1 VLAIVAVSLAVF
13 VVTRPGRGD
22 AEVAVAERPV
32 RDIYLRDCAV
42 CHGAD
47 GLGTKKAPTLAT
59 AGEAG
64 VDFQL
69 STGRMPLPN
78 PNVTPKPP
86 EPKYAGDQIR
96 KLVPNPNANPERSAP
111 KYSPRRIRQ
120 LVDYV
125 TTLTGNRRPL
135 IPHPDLENADLA
147 TGAELYQ
154 LNCAACHAATGIGG
168 ALFHRAS
175 PSVKPATP
183 LQADEAILVGPN
195 QMPAFGRAAMNDHQ
209 RNSVVKYVEYLKN
222 PTDRGGWP
230 LGYIGPLAEGAAII
244 VFGLGPLL
252 LATRWI
258 GTRR

>member
-1 VLAIVAVSLAVF
+1 MVSAVAAAPLHARLGWAAPVLAILAVSLAVF

-22 AEVAVAERPV
+22 AEVTVAERPV
-32 RDIYLRDCAV
+32 RDVFLRDCAI

-47 GLGTKKAPTLAT
+47 GRGTSKAPTLAT

-64 VDFQL
+64 VDYEL

-78 PNVTPKPP
+78 PT
-86 EPKYAGDQIR
+86 AT
-96 KLVPNPNANPERSAP
+96 PERSTP
-111 KYSPRRIRQ
+111 KYSPQRIRE

-125 TTLTGNRRPL
+125 TTLTGNRKPL
-135 IPHPDLENADLA
+135 IPHPDLRNADVA
-147 TGAELYQ
+147 TGARLYQ
-154 LNCAACHAATGIGG
+154 LNCAACHASTGIGG
-168 ALFHRAS
+168 ALFHRAA

-183 LQADEAILVGPN
+183 VQAAEAIRFGPN
-195 QMPAFGRAAMNDHQ
+195 QMPAFGQAALSNHERD
-209 RNSVVKYVEYLKN
+209 SVVKYVEYLKD